1 MFGKLGILTTSSE
14 MEMGTS
20 VEFVPLIEL
29 MQATDESRFIL
40 SEPLA
45 VQSLLWVLAQKQTLV
60 TGIYGVRSEV
70 VPTTLLPTTYAGFDS
85 FILLDAFG
93 NSEVNSRI
101 ASCGKLRCVTQLE
114 GVRIQFH
121 ADNVVL
127 IDHEGKKAFRADLP
141 RSVLRLQRREFYR
154 LIAPA
159 SQELRAQI
167 RHPAAERG
175 ERTRVVSAPVIDI
188 SGGGVALLM
197 EQPEKFS
204 LSADQELKGCH
215 IALPDGGHIHATLRV
230 KNVFRLTEKDGSF
243 MHRAGCEFVD
253 LPASQQGMIQKYVM
267 RAERDRK
274 ARESGFA

>member
-175 ERTRVVSAPVIDI
+175 ERTRVFSAPVIDI
-188 SGGGVALLM
+188 
-197 EQPEKFS
+197 
-204 LSADQELKGCH
+204 KGCH

-274 ARESGFA
+274 ARESGFD